1 MADDMDMMAM
11 MGMAGFGK
19 QTKKRAVD
27 VAARYETTK
36 RVDEAVEKDG
46 LKVEDNPAAKRAR
59 IGENVPEEDDEGPMP
74 LPGPG
79 PSAKK
84 QDGVED
90 DEDEDDEDDGV
101 DSDLDDES
109 TFPIT
114 HEITLKD
121 HTKVVSA
128 LAVDPSGARVVTGSH
143 DYDVKLWDFGGMDA
157 RFKPFRSW
165 EPAESYHVHDLK
177 YSNAG
182 DKFLIISGTSQA
194 KLYERDGEEVATFI
208 KGDPYIRDMKN
219 TAGHVGELTACA
231 WHPKESNLFITSS
244 YDSTIRIWDVEN
256 KRKQKTVIV
265 VKSKERGTRTKVM
278 SCAYSRD
285 GKMIAGACLDGALHI
300 WNTNSNFVRPSL
312 SIEGAH
318 VKDTETGSVTF
329 AFDGHTVLT
338 RGGDDTV
345 KLWDTR
351 SFKKPVTTAT
361 DVPTL
366 YPGTSAI
373 FSPDEKYIVTGAAA
387 VPGRQPGRLLFMRRD
402 GASGENEL
410 KPARSVVLGEKRRS
424 LMVRCEYCTRPI
436 HRPTEPSCV
445 SPAHPRRLR
454 SKMSVRPCGMHP
466 SSRRMHSQCSG
477 KTRAG
482 PDSAGAT
489 RTDPT
494 RSRRASPCHR
504 SVGQD
509 AVDESVQARRSTLCS
524 TCSATLRATKTH
536 ARRCSSMR
544 PRTGRNSG
552 GPRPGRILA
561 TYLQRLRRRRRK
573 RARRWGG
580 ECTDHVTR
588 KEHRMQISEALGSD
602 KGRRGDSRKIARLL
616 RIYPPADT
624 VLGYPGDDDDETA
637 TRNES
642 PPVTTPADHDVRP
655 PTKLDPADTDMDP
668 VDGAVAAETPATA
681 APEPVPIDS
690 HVQETDRK
698 RELPTDE
705 IEHVA
710 KRPRSDASGSQQ
722 PYGLKPQS
730 SAPVDPLA
738 AYTTFQDPPPPP
750 YLGPTLMSPT
760 QHKFCVSTV
769 RTLKRLKDALPFL
782 HPVDPI
788 ALNIPHYPIV
798 VKRPMDFS

>member
-1 MADDMDMMAM
+1 MADDADMMAM
-11 MGMAGFGK
+11 MGLSGFGK
-19 QTKKRAVD
+19 QTKKRTVD
-27 VAARYETTK
+27 VVARYESTK
-36 RVDEAVEKDG
+36 RAEQTAEKGELKGDE
-46 LKVEDNPAAKRAR
+46 NPAAKRAR
-59 IGENVPEEDDEGPMP
+59 VGENVPEVEQDDEVGPMP
-74 LPGPG
+74 P
-79 PSAKK
+79 PSLTNKGDASKV
-84 QDGVED
+84 DESD
-90 DEDEDDEDDGV
+90 DEQDEGAE
-101 DSDLDDES
+101 DSDPDDES

-182 DKFLIISGTSQA
+182 DKFLVISGTSQA

-278 SCAYSRD
+278 SCTYSRD

-329 AFDGHTVLT
+329 ALDGYTVLT

-387 VPGRQPGRLLFMRRD
+387 IPGRQPGRLLFMPRH
-402 GASGENEL
+402 GASGENGL
-410 KPARSVVLGEKRRS
+410 KPARSVILGEKVSAVKVVWHSKINQVLAS
-424 LMVRCEYCTRPI
+424 L
-436 HRPTEPSCV
+436 SDG
-445 SPAHPRRLR
+445 
-454 SKMSVRPCGMHP
+454 SVRVLYSPNASTNGAKLCV
-466 SSRRMHSQCSG
+466 
-477 KTRAG
+477 TRA
-482 PDSAGAT
+482 PKKVTIEDISAALRDAPILTPHALPMFKEDEG
-489 RTDPT
+489 
-494 RSRRASPCHR
+494 RS
-504 SVGQD
+504 GQ
-509 AVDESVQARRSTLCS
+509 
-524 TCSATLRATKTH
+524 
-536 ARRCSSMR
+536 
-544 PRTGRNSG
+544 
-552 GPRPGRILA
+552 
-561 TYLQRLRRRRRK
+561 RRR
-573 RARRWGG
+573 
-580 ECTDHVTR
+580 
-588 KEHRMQISEALGSD
+588 D
-602 KGRRGDSRKIARLL
+602 KD
-616 RIYPPADT
+616 
-624 VLGYPGDDDDETA
+624 
-637 TRNES
+637 
-642 PPVTTPADHDVRP
+642 
-655 PTKLDPADTDMDP
+655 
-668 VDGAVAAETPATA
+668 
-681 APEPVPIDS
+681 
-690 HVQETDRK
+690 
-698 RELPTDE
+698 
-705 IEHVA
+705 
-710 KRPRSDASGSQQ
+710 RSDAVKTR
-722 PYGLKPQS
+722 KPMPPVNGPGRGGRVGA
-730 SAPVDPLA
+730 SA
-738 AYTTFQDPPPPP
+738 
-750 YLGPTLMSPT
+750 T
-760 QHKFCVSTV
+760 QHIVQHMFRDTS
-769 RTLKRLKDALPFL
+769 RDEDPREALLKYATKEGEDLRWTQAWKDSGNVFAE
-782 HPVDPI
+782 VEEEEKEEG
-788 ALNIPHYPIV
+788 A
-798 VKRPMDFS
+798 